1 MVLKGGGALY
11 VPSQSKRAL
20 AGPTDAHPLLWVAGL
35 GKLTPSC
42 LREQTDALMLLDAL
56 RTRSEMTNIIVY
68 SHSRPCG
75 KLPHTIRHRLPDIVF
90 ESRKD

>member
-11 VPSQSKRAL
+11 VASQSGRAL
-20 AGPTDAHPLLWVAGL
+20 ARTNRRSSFIVRRLSRKADLPRACG
-35 GKLTPSC
+35 
-42 LREQTDALMLLDAL
+42 EQTDALMLLDA